1 MSALEG
7 LELTAAV
14 IALAL
19 YALPFICMLISTVR
33 LCSINKQLKFLY
45 NQLAEMQRE
54 RNSPPISRRVSE
66 PPRARQPLH
75 LPTPAD
81 RGR

>member
-54 RNSPPISRRVSE
+54 RNSP
-66 PPRARQPLH
+66 L
-75 LPTPAD
+75 
-81 RGR
+81 